1 MEKEGGKIMSD
12 FLLRLNPEDR
22 DVVEVWQRAKN
33 KGLRL
38 KRYLAA
44 TFMVDF
50 LTNEEWEI
58 LVDADEFIRCELKLY
73 TGENP

>member
-1 MEKEGGKIMSD
+1 MSD

-33 KGLRL
+33 KNLRN

-44 TFMVDF
+44 TFMSDF

-58 LVDADEFIRCELKLY
+58 LVDSDNLIRCELKLFVDKS
-73 TGENP
+73 